1 MLDVRRAAILIAI
14 AVLSAAI
21 ATDAAAAGS
30 STPPPRGV
38 LTSTEYQELLA
49 TAKAEQRP
57 GHGTPTHIAR
67 RQCRALTNVSRLT
80 TTQHAECEASL
91 VFYYRIVGFTAG
103 FGRCA
108 KDPTPLGKRR
118 CFEAATQSLHTSTER
133 FLEKDSASRKAA
145 IERGLSGKCLNY
157 LILMPSQKHAMRSL
171 ATGLHAFARALV
183 IGNELRL
190 VKATKNFSTDLTVV
204 LKSLSVP
211 GSVKVCR
218 HE

>member
-1 MLDVRRAAILIAI
+1 MRRAAILIAI
-14 AVLSAAI
+14 AVLSSAI
-21 ATDAAAAGS
+21 ATNAAAAGS

-49 TAKAEQRP
+49 TSKAQQTP

-67 RQCRALTNVSRLT
+67 LQCRALTNVSRLT

-91 VFYYRIVGFTAG
+91 VFYYRIVGFTAT

-118 CFEAATQSLHTSTER
+118 CFEAATRSLHTSTDR
-133 FLEKDSASRKAA
+133 FLNKDRASRKAA
-145 IERGLSGKCLNY
+145 IARGLSGKCLEY
-157 LILMPSQKHAMRSL
+157 LILTPSQKHALGRL
-171 ATGLHAFARALV
+171 ATGLRAFGQALV

-190 VKATKNFSTDLTVV
+190 LTATKAFSTDLTVA